1 MPREDSG
8 PNAGETVV
16 SDRESYARPER
27 APRRGAAERD
37 DTATTPTAPVAPV
50 ATTPAPA
57 APAPVDATTG
67 AGANM
72 QTYDAA
78 TAAAMAG
85 GPAATMERANAAAR
99 EEAQRQSDAAVAQA
113 VKAGKTGGLMGGQA
127 ALGAQSQAAGAYGTG
142 MAQGQNQY
150 QGYTQLGAQLGE
162 SMAGRLSTARGQD
175 IAAKQAEEQARAA
188 KAQERQSLFGNIFGA
203 VGGIASLFSDRRL
216 KENVKEAPS
225 LSDSISKIKSYT
237 FSYRGKD
244 RPEAGVMAQDLERT
258 AMAPAVMDTP
268 EGKMI
273 DTRRLTT
280 MNTATIAE
288 QGDRMKKI
296 EKMIRELKG
305 VTRG

>member
-1 MPREDSG
+1 MPRFASDD
-8 PNAGETVV
+8 AG
-16 SDRESYARPER
+16 
-27 APRRGAAERD
+27 
-37 DTATTPTAPVAPV
+37 DTATTTPAV
-50 ATTPAPA
+50 ATPAPAAPTAPA
-57 APAPVDATTG
+57 APAPVTATTG

-72 QTYDAA
+72 QAYDAQ
-78 TAAAMAG
+78 TAEAMAG

-99 EEAQRQSDAAVAQA
+99 EEAQRVSDAAVASA
-113 VKAGKTGGLMGGQA
+113 VKAGKTSGMMGGQA
-127 ALGAQSQAAGAYGTG
+127 ALGAQSQAADAYGTG
-142 MAQGQNQY
+142 MAQGKQDY

-175 IAAKQAEEQARAA
+175 IQSEANKAAAEAA
-188 KAQERQSLFGNIFGA
+188 KAQQRQSGLSSIIGA

-216 KENVKEAPS
+216 KEDVKEAPS
-225 LSDSISKIKSYT
+225 LSDSVSKIKSYT

-244 RPEAGVMAQDLERT
+244 RPEAGIMAQDLERT

-296 EKMIRELKG
+296 EKMLEGLKG
-305 VTRG
+305 VNRG

>member
-1 MPREDSG
+1 MPREASG
-8 PNAGETVV
+8 PDVGESVV
-16 SDRESYARPER
+16 SDRESYERPARREPK
-27 APRRGAAERD
+27 ERD
-37 DTATTPTAPVAPV
+37 TETTTAPTAPAP
-50 ATTPAPA
+50 PAPA
-57 APAPVDATTG
+57 GPAPVTATTG
-67 AGANM
+67 AGDYM
-72 QTYDAA
+72 QGYDAQ

-99 EEAQRQSDAAVAQA
+99 DEAQRQSDAAVAQA

-127 ALGAQSQAAGAYGTG
+127 ALGAQSQAAGAYGAG
-142 MAQGQNQY
+142 MAQGQQQY

-175 IAAKQAEEQARAA
+175 LQAEANKEAARAA
-188 KAQERQSLFGNIFGA
+188 RAQERQAGIGSIIGA

-216 KENVKEAPS
+216 KEDVKEAPS

-244 RPEAGVMAQDLERT
+244 RPETGVMAQDLERT

-288 QGDRMKKI
+288 QGKRMKDI
-296 EKMIRELKG
+296 EKMIAGLKG